1 MHRVNYET
9 TDNLEL
15 NTSLEAFLSGKIYRA
30 IVSIVFSLTSS
41 NRLED
46 LGDVQERKEQQE
58 KLKQM
63 RGRTFLE
70 AKKLRFFILVG
81 PNEELLFVCPRVFRT
96 KV

>member
-1 MHRVNYET
+1 MQRVNYET

-46 LGDVQERKEQQE
+46 LGDVQERKEQQG

-70 AKKLRFFILVG
+70 AKKLRFFYFGGTERRTSICLSQG
-81 PNEELLFVCPRVFRT
+81 FPN
-96 KV
+96 